1 MSVYESAYLFMEFF
15 VLHSFLKKNMN
26 LVINCIL
33 CKIARN
39 VITKIKTIFSVYA
52 DVASVVFCV
61 YIQRGTLIYMAHYYL
76 S

>member
-15 VLHSFLKKNMN
+15 VLHSFLKKIN

-61 YIQRGTLIYMAHYYL
+61 YIQPGPLIYIPHYYL